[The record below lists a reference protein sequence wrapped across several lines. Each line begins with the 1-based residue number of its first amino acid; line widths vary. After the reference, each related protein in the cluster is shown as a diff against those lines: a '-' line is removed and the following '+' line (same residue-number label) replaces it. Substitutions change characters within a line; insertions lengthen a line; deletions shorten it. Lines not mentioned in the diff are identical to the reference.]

1 MTRPYAMIIE
11 DDRDTVAL
19 FRHVLDLAGFITEIV
34 LRGEKALERLDYTTP
49 DIILLDLNLTGVS
62 GSEIFQKIREDD
74 RLKHISVIVITGFA
88 NLVIDLP
95 SEPDFVLYKPV
106 SIDVLFRLIRR
117 LSSVDTAQ
125 LKNSPYDEPT
135 KLYNHSFYIN
145 RLEYSIELTGQLAG
159 GVFGVLY
166 LDCDNFRLVE
176 QQGKQFADQILV
188 ETADLLRTV
197 VRPYDTIS
205 HFGSGQFFIQVED
218 LPTKEILNQI
228 AERIHNRL
236 TARILDAFDFE
247 MTANI
252 GMVYCD
258 SSYHY
263 PAEIIRDADIA
274 MFYAKS
280 NPHTN
285 LVIFNPV
292 KHGSFRS
299 PEKYTAI
306 MRAGSLLE
314 DTINSQE

>member
-1 MTRPYAMIIE
+1 MIIE

-19 FRHVLDLAGFITEIV
+19 FRHVLDLAGFITEII
-34 LRGEKALERLDYTTP
+34 LRGERALERLNFATP
-49 DIILLDLNLTGVS
+49 NIILLDLNLVGVS
-62 GSEIFQKIREDD
+62 GSEIFQKIRNDE
-74 RLKHISVIVITGFA
+74 RLKHIPVIVITGYA
-88 NLVIDLP
+88 NLVTDLP

-117 LSSVDTAQ
+117 IYSVDTAQ
-125 LKNSPYDEPT
+125 LDDSPYDEST
-135 KLYNHSFYIN
+135 KLYNHSFFIN

-166 LDCDNFRLVE
+166 IDCDNFRLVE
-176 QQGKQFADQILV
+176 QRGKEFASQVLV
-188 ETADLLRTV
+188 ETATLLHAV

-228 AERIHNRL
+228 AERVHNRL

-247 MTANI
+247 LTANI

-258 SSYHY
+258 SSYHS

-280 NPHTN
+280 NPDTD
-285 LVIFNPV
+285 LVIFNLI
-292 KHGSFRS
+292 KHGSFRI

-306 MRAGSLLE
+306 MRAGLLLE
-314 DTINSQE
+314 DAINAQE